1 MANIRPL
8 TYFNLERYLRK
19 MAESVT
25 IMSFKKMTAPQFP
38 PRQWAVYGAAGA
50 GKSHF
55 ASQMKGP
62 MLIVDS
68 DARFAEQL
76 RNAAGDVY
84 QLSDEHTDN
93 TDPDRIAQL
102 LRENLPGSG
111 VRTITV
117 DSLTAILRPKINT
130 AMSDIE
136 HGRVKNKISAFRDK
150 AMTMSLIQDAVT
162 SGGADCLWIW
172 HTHTSLDGNAKQV
185 QRASIPETELVRLRR
200 SLNMILR
207 IDVGSDGQRSIL
219 VEWARN
225 GKSGIRLIDE
235 AGGWRGMPERIEA
248 AVYAEGVR
256 TSEGVPTT
264 FANPAMAIAWGQEQ
278 GCFKDARHAASAY
291 EKCKREAQ
299 PKTAGDMW
307 AFWTKDVMQ
316 RVEAKRAGTPVSDA
330 EPESEPEAVPA

>member
-1 MANIRPL
+1 MWIR
-8 TYFNLERYLRK
+8 
-19 MAESVT
+19 
-25 IMSFKKMTAPQFP
+25 
-38 PRQWAVYGAAGA
+38 
-50 GKSHF
+50 
-55 ASQMKGP
+55 
-62 MLIVDS
+62 
-68 DARFAEQL
+68 
-76 RNAAGDVY
+76 
-84 QLSDEHTDN
+84 
-93 TDPDRIAQL
+93 
-102 LRENLPGSG
+102 
-111 VRTITV
+111 
-117 DSLTAILRPKINT
+117 
-130 AMSDIE
+130 
-136 HGRVKNKISAFRDK
+136 
-150 AMTMSLIQDAVT
+150 
-162 SGGADCLWIW
+162 

-299 PKTAGDMW
+299 PKTSGDMW
-307 AFWTKDVMQ
+307 ASWTKDVMQ